1 MSFQLGRVV
10 WTRYIN
16 DCIADNALFA
26 EFVLDSLKR
35 HANCD
40 WGELSIEDKKEN
52 ILEATLPE
60 FKETKSETFILT
72 QIEILK
78 SYYIRDWV
86 AKALIDSVKNNSQND
101 FVHFYLCKVIYNGLI
116 CILN

>member
-16 DCIADNALFA
+16 DCVAENALFA

-40 WGELSIEDKKEN
+40 WGELSTEDKKEN
-52 ILEATLPE
+52 DFSLDKHLRLFSVYKKDKFVIWVISEADRSTTTVLFP
-60 FKETKSETFILT
+60 KE
-72 QIEILK
+72 
-78 SYYIRDWV
+78 Y
-86 AKALIDSVKNNSQND
+86 
-101 FVHFYLCKVIYNGLI
+101 
-116 CILN
+116 

>member
-16 DCIADNALFA
+16 DCVAENALFA

-40 WGELSIEDKKEN
+40 WGELSDEDKKEN
-52 ILEATLPE
+52 NFSLDKHLRLFSVYKNDKFVIWVITEAD
-60 FKETKSETFILT
+60 
-72 QIEILK
+72 
-78 SYYIRDWV
+78 R
-86 AKALIDSVKNNSQND
+86 SVTTVL
-101 FVHFYLCKVIYNGLI
+101 FPAEY
-116 CILN
+116 